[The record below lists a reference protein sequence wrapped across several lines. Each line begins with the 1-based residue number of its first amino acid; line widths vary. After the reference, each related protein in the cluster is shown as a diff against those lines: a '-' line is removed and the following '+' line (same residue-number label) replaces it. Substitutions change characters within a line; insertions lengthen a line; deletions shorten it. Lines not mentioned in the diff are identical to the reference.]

1 MRSIIIGFSKPKTRK
16 IFSEAIMW
24 MEQSNFSHVYIKIDW
39 PSADRQ
45 LVYQASGLQVNFES
59 WSYFQTHAHSVAE
72 FNIDITEEVYKK
84 IATYLCD
91 NLNKPYSMKQVYGMF
106 FVCLGKRMNITI
118 TNPYKNR
125 HDAFICSE
133 IGADIL
139 KEANIDVGTDS
150 EDIGPKEL
158 FDFLETNFSEMRIL

>member
-1 MRSIIIGFSKPKTRK
+1 MKSIIIGFSRPRSKKV
-16 IFSEAIMW
+16 FSEAIMR
-24 MEQSNFSHVYIKIDW
+24 MQRTNFSHVYVKIDW

-59 WSYFQTHAHSVAE
+59 WNHFQTHAHSVAE
-72 FNIDITEEVYKK
+72 FKLDMNEDAYSK
-84 IATYLCD
+84 IATYICD
-91 NLNKPYSMKQVYGMF
+91 NLNKPYSMKQILGMF
-106 FVCLGKRMNITI
+106 FLCLGKRFEISV

-139 KEANIDVGTDS
+139 KTGNIDIGSDS
-150 EDIGPKEL
+150 EDVGPKEL
-158 FDFLETNFSEMRIL
+158 FDFLETNFNEMRIW